1 MGKSLIKS
9 KLHAFRLMTD
19 EENHLK
25 TSGQLHAFKLMAD
38 KENQLFYGC
47 EVNKYLIKI
56 LQHALASIKELKADQ
71 L

>member
-1 MGKSLIKS
+1 
-9 KLHAFRLMTD
+9 MTD

-47 EVNKYLIKI
+47 GVNTHLIKI

>member
-1 MGKSLIKS
+1 
-9 KLHAFRLMTD
+9 MTD